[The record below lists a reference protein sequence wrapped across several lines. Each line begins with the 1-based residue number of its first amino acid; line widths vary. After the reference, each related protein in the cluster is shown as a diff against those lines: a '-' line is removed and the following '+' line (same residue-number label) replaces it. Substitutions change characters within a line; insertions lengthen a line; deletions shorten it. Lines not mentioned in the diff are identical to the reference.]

1 MEKIVLGRTGIAANK
16 NGFGALP
23 IQRITMDEAKYLLHK
38 AADNGFNYFDTAR
51 NYTDSEEKIGR
62 ALGGIRSK
70 IYIATK
76 TAALTAKEFW
86 CDLETS
92 LQKLR
97 TDYIDVYQFHNPP
110 FCPKPDDGS
119 GLCEAMLKAKSEG
132 KIRFISITNHR
143 MPVALE
149 AVKSGF
155 YDTLQFPF
163 CYLAN
168 EADIELSQKCADANM
183 GFIAMKALAGGLI
196 TDSAAAFAF
205 MARFKNILPIWGV
218 QKEREL
224 NEFISYVNNPPQMT
238 PEREKLICSDKEKMN
253 GSFCHGCGYCLP
265 CVKGINIPFAA
276 RMSQVIRR
284 MPAADYLTPEWQEAM
299 SKTRECINCGIC
311 KKRCPYG
318 MDIPKL
324 LKENYEDYK
333 TFLHETE

>member
-1 MEKIVLGRTGIAANK
+1 MEKIILGKTGIAANK

-23 IQRITMDEAKYLLHK
+23 IQRVTMDEAKYLLCK

-51 NYTDSEEKIGR
+51 NYTDSEEKIGE
-62 ALGGIRSK
+62 ALSGIRSK

-76 TAALTAKEFW
+76 TTALTAKEFW
-86 CDLETS
+86 SDLETS
-92 LQKLR
+92 LKKLR

-110 FCPKPDDGS
+110 FCPKLEDGS
-119 GLCEAMLKAKSEG
+119 GLYEAMLKAKAEG
-132 KIRFISITNHR
+132 KIRFIGITNHR
-143 MPVALE
+143 MNVALE
-149 AVKSGF
+149 AVKSGL

-168 EADIELSQKCADANM
+168 EADIELSKKCAEANM

-196 TDSAAAFAF
+196 TDSATAFAF
-205 MARFKNILPIWGV
+205 LAQFKNILPIWGI
-218 QKEREL
+218 QREREL
-224 NEFISYVNNPPQMT
+224 DEFISYANNPPQLT
-238 PEREKLICSDKEKMN
+238 PEREELIRSDKEKMN

-276 RMSQVIRR
+276 RMSQLISR
-284 MPAADYLTPEWQEAM
+284 MPAADFLTPEWQESM
-299 SKTRECINCGIC
+299 RRIEGCINCGVC

-333 TFLHETE
+333 TFLQEN